1 MQQAAAIIE
10 QDCAQADGAAGWPVL
25 AIERT
30 AGKGRLVDQIVA
42 TITALVARK
51 DLRVGTKMP
60 SVRQFAKCNGVST
73 FTVVEAYDRLVTLGL
88 LSSRRGSGY
97 FVARQEVPATLL
109 SAHTHASHANTAP
122 AAIDA
127 LTPELYSGV
136 SDALPVGAGWLPP
149 EWYGEDTILDA
160 VRQAMRIP
168 ANRLRGYGH
177 PMGFPTLRQHMATM
191 LTADL
196 YPVEPDQIL
205 LTHGATH
212 AFDLVLRTLTKP
224 GDAVLVEDPGY
235 SNLLS
240 LIRHHGCIPVGI
252 PRGENGLDMTALAEQ
267 ARAMQPKLMFVNTVL
282 QNPLGTSL
290 SHAQAHRLLALAEQF
305 DFWLVEDDIY
315 RELAPHGASFP
326 SLAAMDGLRR
336 VIRVGSFSKTLSPV
350 LRVGSI
356 SASNS
361 LLPELLRVKM
371 LAGLTTS
378 EINER
383 AVFHAITARPYKRMV
398 ERLAAQLETGRA
410 RTMDNLAAAGMQAL
424 ATPRGGMFVSAG
436 WDIAPTPE
444 FNGKTVAEQAL
455 KAGILLS
462 PNEFFMLRPSDTVWF
477 RFNCAYSD
485 TPQLRAFLQSVR
497 PR

>member
-1 MQQAAAIIE
+1 ME
-10 QDCAQADGAAGWPVL
+10 RSSVLVEQADSALAGSWPVL
-25 AIERT
+25 AIERKNK
-30 AGKGRLVDQIVA
+30 ASLVDQIVA
-42 TITALVARK
+42 AISAMVAARE
-51 DLRVGTKMP
+51 LRVGTKMP

-73 FTVVEAYDRLVTLGL
+73 FTVVESYDRLVTLGL

-97 FVARQEVPATLL
+97 FVARQDLPATLL
-109 SAHTHASHANTAP
+109 PPAAHLGGQPT
-122 AAIDA
+122 AIDA
-127 LTPELYSGV
+127 LTPELYSGT
-136 SDALPVGAGWLPP
+136 SEALPVGAGWLPP
-149 EWYGEDTILDA
+149 DWYGEDTILDA

-177 PMGFPTLRQHMATM
+177 PLGFPTLRQHLAAT
-191 LTADL
+191 LSDEL
-196 YPVEPDQIL
+196 FPVEAEQIL

-212 AFDLVLRTLTKP
+212 AFDLILRSLTKP
-224 GDAVLVEDPGY
+224 GDTVLVEDPGY

-252 PRGENGLDMTALAEQ
+252 PRGEQGLDLDLLAAQ
-267 ARAMQPKLMFVNTVL
+267 ARATQPKLMFVNTVL

-290 SHAQAHRLLALAEQF
+290 SQAQAHRLLALAEQF

-315 RELAPHGASFP
+315 RELAPRGDA

-356 SASNS
+356 CASAS

-383 AVFHAITARPYKRMV
+383 AVFHAITARPYRRTLDK
-398 ERLAAQLETGRA
+398 LLAQLDAARERA
-410 RTMDNLAAAGMQAL
+410 IESLRSVGMAPLAR
-424 ATPRGGMFVSAG
+424 PRGGMFVSAG
-436 WDIAPTPE
+436 WPRQGGEECSGKAIADR
-444 FNGKTVAEQAL
+444 AL
-455 KAGILLS
+455 QAGILLA
-462 PNEFFMLRPSDTVWF
+462 PNEFFMLGQSDTSWF
-477 RFNCAYSD
+477 RFNVAYTD
-485 TPQLRAFLQSVR
+485 HPQLLQFLQDQR
-497 PR
+497 PCQN

>member
-1 MQQAAAIIE
+1 MDEVATTAE
-10 QDCAQADGAAGWPVL
+10 QGCDSGSWPVL
-25 AIERT
+25 SIERT
-30 AGKGRLVDQIVA
+30 RKGSLVDQIVA
-42 TITALVARK
+42 AITGMVARRE
-51 DLRVGTKMP
+51 LRVGTKMP

-73 FTVVEAYDRLVTLGL
+73 FTVVDSYDRLVTLGL

-97 FVARQEVPATLL
+97 FVARQDLPASL
-109 SAHTHASHANTAP
+109 SP
-122 AAIDA
+122 ALQPPTPVAIDA

-136 SDALPVGAGWLPP
+136 SEALPVGAGWLPP
-149 EWYGEDTILDA
+149 EWYGEDTVLDA

-177 PMGFPTLRQHMATM
+177 PLGFPTLRQHMASV
-191 LTADL
+191 LSDEL
-196 YPVEPDQIL
+196 YPVEPEQIL

-224 GDAVLVEDPGY
+224 GDTVLVEDPGY

-252 PRGENGLDMTALAEQ
+252 ARDGNGLDMAALAEQ
-267 ARAMQPKLMFVNTVL
+267 ARATQPKLMFVNTVL

-290 SHAQAHRLLALAEQF
+290 THAQAHRLLALAEQF

-315 RELAPHGASFP
+315 RELTQRGEA

-383 AVFHAITARPYKRMV
+383 AVFHAITARPYRRMV
-398 ERLAAQLETGRA
+398 EKLASQLEAGRT
-410 RTMDNLAAAGMQAL
+410 RTIENLAAAGLQPV

-436 WDIAPTPE
+436 WDAAPTADM
-444 FNGKTVAEQAL
+444 NGKSIADLAL
-455 KAGILLS
+455 KSGILLAPS
-462 PNEFFMLRPSDTVWF
+462 EFFMLRPSATVWF
-477 RFNCAYSD
+477 RFNAAYSD
-485 TPQLRAFLQSVR
+485 SPQLRHFLQSVR
-497 PR
+497 PS

>member
-1 MQQAAAIIE
+1 MQQAAVIIE
-10 QDCAQADGAAGWPVL
+10 AECGQGNWPVL
-25 AIERT
+25 SIERT

-42 TITALVARK
+42 AITGLVARRE
-51 DLRVGTKMP
+51 LRIGTKMP

-97 FVARQEVPATLL
+97 FVARQDVPATLL
-109 SAHTHASHANTAP
+109 PPHSPVAP
-122 AAIDA
+122 AAVDA

-149 EWYGEDTILDA
+149 DWYGEDTILDA

-177 PMGFPTLRQHMATM
+177 PMGFPTLRQHMAAM
-191 LTADL
+191 LTGDL

-252 PRGENGLDMTALAEQ
+252 PRGENGLDMEALAEQ
-267 ARAMQPKLMFVNTVL
+267 AKATQPKLMFVNTVL

-290 SHAQAHRLLALAEQF
+290 THAQAHRLLALAEQY

-356 SASNS
+356 SASSS

-398 ERLAAQLETGRA
+398 ERLASQLEAGRA
-410 RTMDNLAAAGMQAL
+410 RTVENLAAAGMKPL
-424 ATPRGGMFVSAG
+424 AVPRGGMFVSAG
-436 WDIAPTPE
+436 WDTAPSAE
-444 FNGKTVAEQAL
+444 FNGKAIAELAL
-455 KAGILLS
+455 KAGMLLS

-485 TPQLRAFLQSVR
+485 SPQLRTFLQSVR

>member
-1 MQQAAAIIE
+1 MRQAAAIIE
-10 QDCAQADGAAGWPVL
+10 QECGQGGWPVL
-25 AIERT
+25 SIGRT

-42 TITALVARK
+42 AITGLVAEK
-51 DLRVGTKMP
+51 ELRMGTKMP
-60 SVRQFAKCNGVST
+60 SVRQFAKCNRVST

-97 FVARQEVPATLL
+97 FVARQDVPATLL
-109 SAHTHASHANTAP
+109 PPHTPLATPAP
-122 AAIDA
+122 QAGVDA
-127 LTPELYSGV
+127 LTPDLYSGV
-136 SDALPVGAGWLPP
+136 SEALPVGAGWLPP
-149 EWYGEDTILDA
+149 DWYGEDTILDA
-160 VRQAMRIP
+160 VRHAMRIP

-177 PMGFPTLRQHMATM
+177 PLGFPTLRQHMAAL
-191 LTADL
+191 LTGEL

-252 PRGENGLDMTALAEQ
+252 PRGEQGLDLEALAQQ
-267 ARAMQPKLMFVNTVL
+267 AAATQPKLMFVNTVL

-290 SHAQAHRLLALAEQF
+290 THAQAHRLLALAEQF

-315 RELAPHGASFP
+315 RELAPHSANFP

-410 RTMDNLAAAGMQAL
+410 RTLDNLAAAGMRPL
-424 ATPRGGMFVSAG
+424 AMPRGGMFVSAG
-436 WDIAPTPE
+436 WDAAPTAQWH
-444 FNGKTVAEQAL
+444 GKAIAEQAL

-485 TPQLRAFLQSVR
+485 SPQLRTFLQSVR

>member
-1 MQQAAAIIE
+1 MQAGDVE
-10 QDCAQADGAAGWPVL
+10 ADQGGCGPAGGGWPVL
-25 AIERT
+25 AIERS
-30 AGKGRLVDQIVA
+30 GKGSLVEQIV
-42 TITALVARK
+42 TAISAMVGQRE
-51 DLRVGTKMP
+51 LRIGTKMP
-60 SVRQFAKCNGVST
+60 SVRQFAKCNGIST
-73 FTVVEAYDRLVTLGL
+73 FTVVESYDRLVTLGL

-97 FVARQEVPATLL
+97 FVARQDVPATLL
-109 SAHTHASHANTAP
+109 PTIHYANPT
-122 AAIDA
+122 AIDA

-149 EWYGEDTILDA
+149 DWYGEDTILDA

-177 PMGFPTLRQHMATM
+177 PLGFPSLRQHMAAT
-191 LTADL
+191 LSEDL
-196 YPVEPDQIL
+196 FPVEPEQIL

-224 GDAVLVEDPGY
+224 GDTVLVEDPGY

-240 LIRHHGCIPVGI
+240 LIRHHGCIAVGI
-252 PRGENGLDMTALAEQ
+252 PRGEQGLDFDVLAAQ
-267 ARAMQPKLMFVNTVL
+267 ARATQPKLMFVNTAL

-290 SHAQAHRLLALAEQF
+290 TQAQAHRLLGMAEQF

-315 RELAPHGASFP
+315 RELARLGQGDA

-356 SASNS
+356 CASSS

-398 ERLAAQLETGRA
+398 DKLVAQLDAGRERA
-410 RTMDNLAAAGMQAL
+410 IDSLRGAGMEPL
-424 ATPRGGMFVSAG
+424 ARPRGGMFVSAG
-436 WDIAPTPE
+436 WRQPPGPDW
-444 FNGKTVAEQAL
+444 NGKLIADQAL

-462 PNEFFMLRPSDTVWF
+462 PGEFFMLRPTDSVWF
-477 RFNCAYSD
+477 RFNVAYTD
-485 TPQLRAFLQSVR
+485 HPQLLAFLQTIR
-497 PR
+497 PS